1 MVTPFSVVVVV
12 VVVSPFTVVETV
24 EVEELDVV
32 HAARAKIITHTSR
45 STNSF
50 FKVNP
55 SLLMKIHQNDF
66 LRGSLSNWL
75 AYYRLWYNRIQQD
88 ILNDLKIV
96 SFLFLNYII
105 PARQLL

>member
-24 EVEELDVV
+24 EVEVLDVV

-50 FKVNP
+50 FMIN
-55 SLLMKIHQNDF
+55 S
-66 LRGSLSNWL
+66 
-75 AYYRLWYNRIQQD
+75 
-88 ILNDLKIV
+88 
-96 SFLFLNYII
+96 SFK
-105 PARQLL
+105 

>member
-1 MVTPFSVVVVV
+1 MRSFITVNLKVWPEKKIRRTFYCSADFFRGIPQLFSLEVVVSVVVTPFSVVVVV

-50 FKVNP
+50 FMIN
-55 SLLMKIHQNDF
+55 S
-66 LRGSLSNWL
+66 
-75 AYYRLWYNRIQQD
+75 
-88 ILNDLKIV
+88 
-96 SFLFLNYII
+96 SF
-105 PARQLL
+105 Q